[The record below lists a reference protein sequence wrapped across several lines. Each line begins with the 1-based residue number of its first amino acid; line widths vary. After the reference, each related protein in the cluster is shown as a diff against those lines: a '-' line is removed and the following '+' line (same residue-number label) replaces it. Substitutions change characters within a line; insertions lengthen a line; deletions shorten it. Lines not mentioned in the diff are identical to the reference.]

1 MVLMPS
7 QRPPASRSRKRIFNV
22 KTLAEA
28 NANPYDGKQEMIR
41 LCYRKWLMLFSL
53 KLQRDNRQN
62 ALSVAHAKGKTG
74 EKGCIFTVL

>member
-28 NANPYDGKQEMIR
+28 DANPYDGKQEMTR
-41 LCYRKWLMLFSL
+41 LCYRKWLMLFP
-53 KLQRDNRQN
+53 
-62 ALSVAHAKGKTG
+62 
-74 EKGCIFTVL
+74 